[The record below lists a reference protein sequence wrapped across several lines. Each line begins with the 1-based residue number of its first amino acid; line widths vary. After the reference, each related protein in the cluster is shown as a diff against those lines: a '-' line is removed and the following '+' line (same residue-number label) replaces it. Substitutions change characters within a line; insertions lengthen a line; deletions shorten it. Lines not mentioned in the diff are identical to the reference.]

1 MKKNMIKLMAALLAA
16 LILAAPVMALAEDE
30 GTEPAPAPVV
40 KEEVKKE
47 APKAEAPKTEAP
59 KAEESKPAETKAEA
73 PKAEE
78 SKPAETK
85 AEAPKAE
92 ESKPAEEAPKAEESK
107 PAEEAPKAE
116 EPKAE
121 ETEQPAESVEP
132 AETEEPAETSKPEA
146 APEKFTGHVEVKR
159 VGSSELHYGDKVTL
173 KAIVTKANVKY
184 SIRWEA
190 KINGEWKKLATGE
203 KYEFIVKKEN
213 AELSYRAVA
222 VADSKANEKASES
235 FRLPE
240 VTEAPAEEEPTT
252 EEPAA
257 EEPVTEEPVVEEPV
271 TEEPVVEEPVTEEP
285 VVEEPV
291 TEEPVVEEPVVEEPA
306 TEEPV
311 VEEPVEEIPAEEE
324 PVEEIPAEELPLDE
338 TTSEKEADEEAL
350 VEIPEV
356 VDTPLGAAPV
366 ISLADADVRI
376 AADGLSDIFV
386 TLPEGTVLNVL
397 SIEGDWVL
405 VEIEVDGLVMQ
416 GYIHKKDVLGLPEEE
431 PEVDEAGEVVEIPK
445 KVTIFSS
452 RRTVMT
458 RGETVELT
466 SLLEGFEDCSE
477 ILYQWECD
485 NGSGFVAVPGA
496 NSASYSFKASATTL
510 SWGWRLTVSYR

>member
-30 GTEPAPAPVV
+30 GAEPAPAPVV

-47 APKAEAPKTEAP
+47 AP
-59 KAEESKPAETKAEA
+59 KAEA

-92 ESKPAEEAPKAEESK
+92 ESKPAEAKAEAEAPKAEESKPTEEAPKAEESK

-222 VADSKANEKASES
+222 VADSKANEKES
-235 FRLPE
+235 DIFKLPE

-257 EEPVTEEPVVEEPV
+257 EEPVAEEPVAEEPV

-285 VVEEPV
+285 
-291 TEEPVVEEPVVEEPA
+291 A
-306 TEEPV
+306 
-311 VEEPVEEIPAEEE
+311 EEIPAEEIPAEEIPAEEIPAEEIPAEELPAEEE

-338 TTSEKEADEEAL
+338 TTSEEEIDEEAL

-366 ISLADADVRI
+366 ISQADADVRV

>member
-30 GTEPAPAPVV
+30 GAEPAPAPVV

-47 APKAEAPKTEAP
+47 A
-59 KAEESKPAETKAEA
+59 SKAEA

-92 ESKPAEEAPKAEESK
+92 ESKPAEAKAEAEAPKAEESK

-116 EPKAE
+116 ESKPAE
-121 ETEQPAESVEP
+121 TEQPAATEEPAETEQPAETVEP
-132 AETEEPAETSKPEA
+132 SETEEPAETSKPEA

-222 VADSKANEKASES
+222 VADSKANEKES
-235 FRLPE
+235 DIFKLPE
-240 VTEAPAEEEPTT
+240 VTEVPAEEEPVEEQPAEEPVA

-257 EEPVTEEPVVEEPV
+257 EEPATEEPVVEEPV
-271 TEEPVVEEPVTEEP
+271 AEEPVVEEPA
-285 VVEEPV
+285 
-291 TEEPVVEEPVVEEPA
+291 TEEPVVEEPVVEEPV

-324 PVEEIPAEELPLDE
+324 PVEELPAEELPLDE
-338 TTSEKEADEEAL
+338 TTSEEEIDEEAL

-366 ISLADADVRI
+366 ISQADADVRV

>member
-30 GTEPAPAPVV
+30 GAEPAPAPVV

-47 APKAEAPKTEAP
+47 APKAEAP
-59 KAEESKPAETKAEA
+59 KAEA

-92 ESKPAEEAPKAEESK
+92 ESKPAEAKAEAEAPKAEESK

-116 EPKAE
+116 ESKPAE
-121 ETEQPAESVEP
+121 TEQPAATEEPAETEQPAETVEP
-132 AETEEPAETSKPEA
+132 SETEEPAETSEPEA
-146 APEKFTGHVEVKR
+146 APEKFTGHIEVKR

-190 KINGEWKKLATGE
+190 KINGEWKKQATGE

-213 AELSYRAVA
+213 AELPYRAVA
-222 VADSKANEKASES
+222 VADSKANEKES
-235 FRLPE
+235 DIFKLPE
-240 VTEAPAEEEPTT
+240 VTEVPAEEEPVEEQPAEEPVA

-257 EEPVTEEPVVEEPV
+257 EEPVAEEPVAEEPV
-271 TEEPVVEEPVTEEP
+271 TEEPAEEIPAEEIP
-285 VVEEPV
+285 AEEIPA
-291 TEEPVVEEPVVEEPA
+291 EEI
-306 TEEPV
+306 
-311 VEEPVEEIPAEEE
+311 PVEEIPAEEE

-338 TTSEKEADEEAL
+338 TTSEEEIDEEAL

-366 ISLADADVRI
+366 ISQADADVRV

-496 NSASYSFKASATTL
+496 NSASYSFKASAMTL
-510 SWGWRLTVSYR
+510 SWGWRLTVNYR

>member
-30 GTEPAPAPVV
+30 GAEPAPAPVV

-47 APKAEAPKTEAP
+47 AP
-59 KAEESKPAETKAEA
+59 KAEA

-92 ESKPAEEAPKAEESK
+92 ESKPAEAKADAEAPKAEESKPTEEAPKAEESK

-222 VADSKANEKASES
+222 VADSKANEKES
-235 FRLPE
+235 DIFKLPE
-240 VTEAPAEEEPTT
+240 VTEAPAEEEPV
-252 EEPAA
+252 EEQPA
-257 EEPVTEEPVVEEPV
+257 EEPVAEEPTTEEPVVEEPV
-271 TEEPVVEEPVTEEP
+271 AEEPVTEEP
-285 VVEEPV
+285 AEEIPAEEIPAEEIP
-291 TEEPVVEEPVVEEPA
+291 TEEIPA
-306 TEEPV
+306 
-311 VEEPVEEIPAEEE
+311 EEIPAEELPAEEE
-324 PVEEIPAEELPLDE
+324 PVEELPAEELPLDE
-338 TTSEKEADEEAL
+338 TTSEEEIDEEAL

-366 ISLADADVRI
+366 ISQADADVRV

-496 NSASYSFKASATTL
+496 NSASYSFKASAMTL
-510 SWGWRLTVSYR
+510 SWGWRLTVNYR

>member
-30 GTEPAPAPVV
+30 GSEPAPAPVV

-47 APKAEAPKTEAP
+47 APKAEVP
-59 KAEESKPAETKAEA
+59 KAEA

-92 ESKPAEEAPKAEESK
+92 EAKPAEAKAEAPKAEESK

-116 EPKAE
+116 ESKPTEEAPKAE
-121 ETEQPAESVEP
+121 EPKTEQPAETVEP

-222 VADSKANEKASES
+222 VADSKANEKES
-235 FRLPE
+235 DIFKLPE

-285 VVEEPV
+285 VVEEPA
-291 TEEPVVEEPVVEEPA
+291 TEEPVVEEPVVEEPV

-311 VEEPVEEIPAEEE
+311 VEE

-338 TTSEKEADEEAL
+338 TTSEEEIDEEAL

-405 VEIEVDGLVMQ
+405 VEIEVEGLVMQ

-431 PEVDEAGEVVEIPK
+431 PEVDEAGEVVEIAK

-452 RRTVMT
+452 RRTVMN

-496 NSASYSFKASATTL
+496 NSATYSFKASAMTL

>member
-1 MKKNMIKLMAALLAA
+1 M
-16 LILAAPVMALAEDE
+16 
-30 GTEPAPAPVV
+30 
-40 KEEVKKE
+40 
-47 APKAEAPKTEAP
+47 
-59 KAEESKPAETKAEA
+59 
-73 PKAEE
+73 
-78 SKPAETK
+78 
-85 AEAPKAE
+85 
-92 ESKPAEEAPKAEESK
+92 
-107 PAEEAPKAE
+107 
-116 EPKAE
+116 
-121 ETEQPAESVEP
+121 
-132 AETEEPAETSKPEA
+132 
-146 APEKFTGHVEVKR
+146 
-159 VGSSELHYGDKVTL
+159 GSSELHYGDKVTL
-173 KAIVTKANVKY
+173 KAIVTNANVKY

-222 VADSKANEKASES
+222 VADSKANEKES
-235 FRLPE
+235 DIFKLPE

-257 EEPVTEEPVVEEPV
+257 EEPVTEEPVVEEPATEEPV
-271 TEEPVVEEPVTEEP
+271 AEEPVVEEPV
-285 VVEEPV
+285 
-291 TEEPVVEEPVVEEPA
+291 

-338 TTSEKEADEEAL
+338 TTSEEEIDEEAL

-431 PEVDEAGEVVEIPK
+431 QEADEAGEVAETAK

-452 RRTVMT
+452 RRTVMN

-496 NSASYSFKASATTL
+496 NSASYSFKASAMTL

>member
-1 MKKNMIKLMAALLAA
+1 M
-16 LILAAPVMALAEDE
+16 
-30 GTEPAPAPVV
+30 
-40 KEEVKKE
+40 
-47 APKAEAPKTEAP
+47 
-59 KAEESKPAETKAEA
+59 
-73 PKAEE
+73 
-78 SKPAETK
+78 
-85 AEAPKAE
+85 
-92 ESKPAEEAPKAEESK
+92 
-107 PAEEAPKAE
+107 
-116 EPKAE
+116 
-121 ETEQPAESVEP
+121 
-132 AETEEPAETSKPEA
+132 
-146 APEKFTGHVEVKR
+146 
-159 VGSSELHYGDKVTL
+159 
-173 KAIVTKANVKY
+173 KY

-222 VADSKANEKASES
+222 VADSKANEKES
-235 FRLPE
+235 DIFKLPE

-257 EEPVTEEPVVEEPV
+257 EEPVTEEPVVEEPATEEPV
-271 TEEPVVEEPVTEEP
+271 AEEPVAEEPVVEEPV
-285 VVEEPV
+285 
-291 TEEPVVEEPVVEEPA
+291 

-324 PVEEIPAEELPLDE
+324 PVEELPAEELPLDE
-338 TTSEKEADEEAL
+338 TTSEEEIDEEAL

-366 ISLADADVRI
+366 ISLADAAVRI
-376 AADGLSDIFV
+376 AADGLSDIFA

-431 PEVDEAGEVVEIPK
+431 PVVGEAGEAVEIPK

-452 RRTVMT
+452 RTTDVHI
-458 RGETVELT
+458 GEIIELT
-466 SLLEGFEDCSE
+466 SLIEGFEDCEE
-477 ILYQWECD
+477 INYQWECD
-485 NGSGFVAVPGA
+485 KGNGFEAVE
-496 NSASYSFKASATTL
+496 SATAETYTFEATKANL
-510 SWGWRLTVSYR
+510 SWRWRLAIGYR

>member
-1 MKKNMIKLMAALLAA
+1 VVDKLPAIAQSVSEPLSKTEKIILFGEGGASSMARDTA
-16 LILAAPVMALAEDE
+16 
-30 GTEPAPAPVV
+30 GTMLQTFEAVKQAVGLDIPRMLRDVSVGGLVGRAPA
-40 KEEVKKE
+40 
-47 APKAEAPKTEAP
+47 AA
-59 KAEESKPAETKAEA
+59 AEE
-73 PKAEE
+73 
-78 SKPAETK
+78 
-85 AEAPKAE
+85 
-92 ESKPAEEAPKAEESK
+92 
-107 PAEEAPKAE
+107 PKAE

-121 ETEQPAESVEP
+121 ATEQPAESVEP

-222 VADSKANEKASES
+222 VADSKANEKES
-235 FRLPE
+235 DIFKLPE

-285 VVEEPV
+285 VVEEPA
-291 TEEPVVEEPVVEEPA
+291 TEEPVVEEPVVEEPV

-338 TTSEKEADEEAL
+338 TTSEEEIDEEAL

-405 VEIEVDGLVMQ
+405 VEIEVEGLVMQ

-431 PEVDEAGEVVEIPK
+431 PEVDEAGEVVEIAK

-452 RRTVMT
+452 RRTVMN

-496 NSASYSFKASATTL
+496 NSATYSFKASAMTL

>member
-30 GTEPAPAPVV
+30 GSEPAPAPVV

-47 APKAEAPKTEAP
+47 APKAEAP

-116 EPKAE
+116 EPK
-121 ETEQPAESVEP
+121 TEQPAETVEP

-222 VADSKANEKASES
+222 VADSKANDKES
-235 FRLPE
+235 DIFKLPE

-257 EEPVTEEPVVEEPV
+257 EEPVTEEPVVEEPA
-271 TEEPVVEEPVTEEP
+271 TEEPVAEEPVAEEP

-291 TEEPVVEEPVVEEPA
+291 TEEPVVEEPVVEEPV

-324 PVEEIPAEELPLDE
+324 PVEELPAEELPLDE
-338 TTSEKEADEEAL
+338 TTSEEEIDEEAL

-366 ISLADADVRI
+366 ISLADAAVRI
-376 AADGLSDIFV
+376 AADGLSDIFA

-431 PEVDEAGEVVEIPK
+431 PEADEAGEAVEIPK

-496 NSASYSFKASATTL
+496 NSATYSFKASAMTL

>member
-30 GTEPAPAPVV
+30 GAEPAPAPVV

-47 APKAEAPKTEAP
+47 AP
-59 KAEESKPAETKAEA
+59 KAEA

-92 ESKPAEEAPKAEESK
+92 ESKPAEAKAEAEAPKAEESKPTEEAPKAEESK

-222 VADSKANEKASES
+222 VADSKANEKES
-235 FRLPE
+235 DIFKLPE
-240 VTEAPAEEEPTT
+240 VTEAPAEEEPV
-252 EEPAA
+252 EEQPA
-257 EEPVTEEPVVEEPV
+257 EEPVAEEPTTEEPVVEEPV
-271 TEEPVVEEPVTEEP
+271 AEEPVTEEP
-285 VVEEPV
+285 
-291 TEEPVVEEPVVEEPA
+291 A
-306 TEEPV
+306 
-311 VEEPVEEIPAEEE
+311 EEIPAEEIPAEEIPAEEIPAEEIPAEELPAEEE

-338 TTSEKEADEEAL
+338 TTSEEEIDEEAL

-366 ISLADADVRI
+366 ISQADADVRV